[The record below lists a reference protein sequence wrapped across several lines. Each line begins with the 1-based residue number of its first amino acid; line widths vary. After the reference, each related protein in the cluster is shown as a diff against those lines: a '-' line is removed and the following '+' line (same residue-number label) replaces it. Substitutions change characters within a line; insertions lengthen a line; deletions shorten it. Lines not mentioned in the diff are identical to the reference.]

1 MMRYEGERL
10 AVLVGTKICTFKGA
24 AEQTYIGLFLSGGE
38 RLIRLEHTYESQKNE
53 GLSFE
58 YEDTKM
64 RFKTRESSSC
74 TAADMAGF
82 ARLTVNLKTYITNKA
97 LENNNAG

>member
-1 MMRYEGERL
+1 MSFSCCAKYLNKSGHGNWQCQIKEAMHVHRLVLRYEGERL

-53 GLSFE
+53 DLSFE

-64 RFKTRESSSC
+64 RFETRE
-74 TAADMAGF
+74 
-82 ARLTVNLKTYITNKA
+82 
-97 LENNNAG
+97 